1 MRTPLPPDTTLRD
14 DPLRVL
20 RAVRFASR
28 YAFALDGELSKAMH
42 DAEIKVGCWGITN
55 VSRRLSIQSKH

>member
-1 MRTPLPPDTTLRD
+1 LHPPELLTKLLPA

-28 YAFALDGELSKAMH
+28 YSFRLVDALREAAASDEVLICSALSKT
-42 DAEIKVGCWGITN
+42 G
-55 VSRRLSIQSKH
+55 